1 MGNKKAYPSE
11 QNKKSVYMNQL
22 ITEQEKK
29 IIKTNIG
36 LEDPKKQIM
45 LMTSFLL
52 KIVKGK
58 KRKISAKKI
67 TKCV

>member
-67 TKCV
+67 TECV